1 MSIEKDNTDGVE
13 NKGNPK
19 KLEKLFILG
28 FFSVLLAGTPLI
40 SQIFGAFLP
49 VPLCMVFLIYGKR
62 VGSLFAAVITVVLL
76 FLHSSTKVTIPPV
89 PLILYGL
96 CFSLVIAEFVN
107 RRVHPIRGF
116 LIGGFSLFAILA
128 SFLFFSE
135 FFTDFSIRG
144 EVEKNVMNFA
154 ESFKKGPGAEALSQG
169 GEGARR
175 IQDIVDKPEV
185 YVNEVMNWIPSAIF
199 AVFFLSWWTNFYL
212 VLRNDSVWR
221 SSGEDYPF
229 SLDEFVKFR
238 VPDFCIWVLIL
249 ALSLFLGGEY
259 LLGERGVVIGINLLI
274 GAGVF
279 YFFQGFGLLMDLLK
293 HMKIVGMVRTLIFL
307 SLILFG
313 VRSGFFLAFL
323 GVLDNFKDF
332 RKSFKKK
339 NNEDEGDNL

>member
-1 MSIEKDNTDGVE
+1 M
-13 NKGNPK
+13 
-19 KLEKLFILG
+19 
-28 FFSVLLAGTPLI
+28 
-40 SQIFGAFLP
+40 
-49 VPLCMVFLIYGKR
+49 
-62 VGSLFAAVITVVLL
+62 
-76 FLHSSTKVTIPPV
+76 
-89 PLILYGL
+89 LYGV
-96 CFSLVIAEFVN
+96 CFSLVIAEFV
-107 RRVHPIRGF
+107 RRKVHPIKGF
-116 LIGGFSLFAILA
+116 LVGGFSLFAVLV
-128 SFLFFSE
+128 SLLLFSE
-135 FFTDFSIRG
+135 LFTDFSIRG

-154 ESFKKGPGAEALSQG
+154 ENFKKGPGAEALSQG

-175 IQDIVDKPEV
+175 IQDIVDKPEK

-212 VLRNDSVWR
+212 VLRNNSVWR
-221 SSGEDYPF
+221 NSKVEYPY
-229 SLDEFVKFR
+229 SLDDFLKFR
-238 VPDFCIWVLIL
+238 VSDFCIWILIL

-259 LLGERGVVIGINLLI
+259 LLGDRAIVIGMNLMV

-293 HMKIVGMVRTLIFL
+293 QMKIVGMVRTLIFL

-313 VRSGFFLAFL
+313 VRAGFFLAFL

>member
-1 MSIEKDNTDGVE
+1 
-13 NKGNPK
+13 
-19 KLEKLFILG
+19 
-28 FFSVLLAGTPLI
+28 
-40 SQIFGAFLP
+40 
-49 VPLCMVFLIYGKR
+49 MVFLIYGKR
-62 VGSLFAAVITVVLL
+62 VGSLFAAVTTVVLL

-89 PLILYGL
+89 PLMLYGS
-96 CFSLVIAEFVN
+96 CFSLVIAEFVK
-107 RRVHPIRGF
+107 RKVHPIRGF
-116 LIGGFSLFAILA
+116 LLGVFHCSQYWLHF
-128 SFLFFSE
+128 FFSE
-135 FFTDFSIRG
+135 LFTEFSIRG

-185 YVNEVMNWIPSAIF
+185 YVNEVMNWVPSAIF

-221 SSGEDYPF
+221 SSGEGYPF
-229 SLDEFVKFR
+229 SLEEYIKFR
-238 VPDFCIWVLIL
+238 VPDFCIWILIL

-293 HMKIVGMVRTLIFL
+293 QMKIVGMVRTLIFL

-313 VRSGFFLAFL
+313 VRSGFF
-323 GVLDNFKDF
+323 
-332 RKSFKKK
+332 
-339 NNEDEGDNL
+339 